1 MQLHKSLSY
10 NYLLL
15 LHLPISS
22 FLFYVITYLTCINSK
37 NCNLNRFYLRVL
49 DFMISD
55 ISDMRMR
62 HYSLLIPITSIN
74 SCVLLLL
81 LLLILLPCS
90 YISNICYKKIYSN
103 DATWNLPLSLSL
115 SLSTSLNTKVRMEKY
130 DFSCLKMIP
139 RLFLGLVLANLR
151 NFSYYNRCLNLALF
165 VFVYH
170 FFWLYLHSCFVRK

>member
-1 MQLHKSLSY
+1 M
-10 NYLLL
+10 
-15 LHLPISS
+15 
-22 FLFYVITYLTCINSK
+22 
-37 NCNLNRFYLRVL
+37 R
-49 DFMISD
+49 SD
-55 ISDMRMR
+55 ILDIRVR
-62 HYSLLIPITSIN
+62 QYSLLIPVTSIN

-139 RLFLGLVLANLR
+139 RLFLGLVLANSR
-151 NFSYYNRCLNLALF
+151 NFSYYNRCQNFALF
-165 VFVYH
+165 VSVYH
-170 FFWLYLHSCFVRK
+170 FFLVVLKLLFCTQVATVFAFLIFLL